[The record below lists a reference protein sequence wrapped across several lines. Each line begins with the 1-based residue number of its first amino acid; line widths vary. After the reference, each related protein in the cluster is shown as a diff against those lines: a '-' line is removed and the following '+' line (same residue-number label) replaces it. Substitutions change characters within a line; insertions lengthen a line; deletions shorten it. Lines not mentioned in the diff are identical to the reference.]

1 MKPEYEQLIIP
12 AITTLS
18 ILIIWILIKAN
29 KIRKENAKNVICCN
43 AENIN
48 DVKVGTYWYPKIK
61 DTKINKLELAYAPWI
76 KEDTDFAFLVKEI
89 RNDFVKLKIM
99 SKTMMPEEEY
109 RYLNIKDLIST
120 HMLDVD
126 EIMDISELV
135 FGDSDEEID
144 DEEETIFVE
153 NNNSNVDNSLDEK
166 TLINING
173 VDYVKYTVTN
183 KP

>member
-61 DTKINKLELAYAPWI
+61 ITKTNKLEFTYVPWI
-76 KEDTDFAFLVKEI
+76 AEDANFAFRVKEI
-89 RNDFVKLKIM
+89 RNDFVKLVVISENIK
-99 SKTMMPEEEY
+99 PEEEY
-109 RYLNIKDLIST
+109 VYKEIEDLISS
-120 HMLDVD
+120 HMLNVD
-126 EIMDISELV
+126 EKMDI
-135 FGDSDEEID
+135 FDDSDEEID
-144 DEEETIFVE
+144 DEEETVFIE
-153 NNNSNVDNSLDEK
+153 NNSSNVDNSLDEK